1 MLTDTKLKNLKP
13 QGKMYKVSDRD
24 GLYVAVLISG
34 TISFRYDYRING
46 RLDSLCFSQYG

>member
-24 GLYVAVLISG
+24 GLY
-34 TISFRYDYRING
+34 
-46 RLDSLCFSQYG
+46 